1 MVARSTPIE
10 SISRISPREAP
21 WHARTAYQRVVYLLE
36 GLSDT
41 DWSRPTDCVGWD
53 VWSMVA
59 HLAGATAS
67 CASIREAGRQVIAGR
82 RLVRGTGRPMLDGIN
97 DTQIRERAGRTPDEL
112 LRELRSTLPRAVHR
126 RATYPRLLR
135 HLPIP
140 DPTVGSVSLGE
151 LMDVIYTRDA
161 WLHRVD
167 LARATGQPLELTQN
181 HDARLVA
188 DVVRDWADRHGRP
201 FRLRL
206 DGPAGGSYER
216 GAGGEEHNLDAVEF
230 CRILSGRGKGSGLL
244 ATRVL
249 F

>member
-1 MVARSTPIE
+1 
-10 SISRISPREAP
+10 
-21 WHARTAYQRVVYLLE
+21 
-36 GLSDT
+36 
-41 DWSRPTDCVGWD
+41 
-53 VWSMVA
+53 
-59 HLAGATAS
+59 
-67 CASIREAGRQVIAGR
+67 
-82 RLVRGTGRPMLDGIN
+82 MLDGIN

>member
-1 MVARSTPIE
+1 
-10 SISRISPREAP
+10 
-21 WHARTAYQRVVYLLE
+21 
-36 GLSDT
+36 
-41 DWSRPTDCVGWD
+41 
-53 VWSMVA
+53 
-59 HLAGATAS
+59 
-67 CASIREAGRQVIAGR
+67 
-82 RLVRGTGRPMLDGIN
+82 
-97 DTQIRERAGRTPDEL
+97 
-112 LRELRSTLPRAVHR
+112 
-126 RATYPRLLR
+126 
-135 HLPIP
+135 
-140 DPTVGSVSLGE
+140 
-151 LMDVIYTRDA
+151 MDVIYTRDA